1 MDDLLAMLKKS
12 VGDLSNSTDLDDYY
26 KNFLRIAISDLQ
38 TDDIEESVLES
49 DIGKATIIAYAI
61 ALINNQDIATNQT
74 ITLLRNK
81 LADMTKGERYSK
93 NG

>member
-12 VGDLSNSTDLDDYY
+12 VGDLSNSNDLDEYY
-26 KNFLRIAISDLQ
+26 NNFLNIAKYDLS
-38 TDDIEESVLES
+38 TDDISENVLNS
-49 DIGKATIIAYAI
+49 DIGKATIVAYAI

-81 LADMTKGERYSK
+81 LADITKGERYG